1 MANPQAS
8 LGFVQAWT
16 SKMVSDPSFADVTA
30 FINNPN
36 VSSVVM
42 TDASF
47 NDATYNTTAAI
58 AAKALQA
65 PQVAAYNLM
74 KTALDGMFDRHKP
87 TAGGRVLLMIDDGT
101 VIYDN
106 SKTTNTAQNY
116 KAKSVNTDN
125 HAGRP
130 ECLLATLSNSGVG
143 WSNRHSSSTSYS
155 LIYYAYRL
163 GQNTN
168 SSDGVL
174 RVSIQTTL

>member
-42 TDASF
+42 TDASY
-47 NDATYNTTAAI
+47 NDAATSSS
-58 AAKALQA
+58 AKAVHDA
-65 PQVAAYNLM
+65 QVAAYNLM

-143 WSNRHSSSTSYS
+143 WSNRHSSSTSSS